1 MQSPKRTKIIV
12 ASIVVVLCVVAG
24 AGAFAYNNAVQQQLA
39 AEQAIDNAAQATWA
53 DYQSQIDNAAKGN
66 TDNANSTQSNAQANT
81 TQASQ
86 NAEDTNPALEKHTQL
101 IKRLEAVNA
110 LSITLDKSKLK
121 DHSGKLVGDVDG
133 AIEQATSNIKAEI
146 ADYYKQQ
153 LSANTV
159 TDEEKENRDVVAKK
173 NTALDQLKKTIESDK
188 SYGILSDEE
197 YNSTEKNISDL
208 TEQYTNTIKA
218 LDDKKAEEE
227 KQASQQ
233 PEQAKAQ
240 GNARGGQAV
249 SSARGGNSGGQ
260 KAYRGGGSRNYGNS
274 AWRRDPNKKPPYT
287 QADKDAGWTD
297 WFWSPY
303 GNGWGRSRITRYDV
317 LYNKYI
323 KEGKSPEKADS
334 LAKFSCLETAQKKY
348 PQRFIVHD

>member
-1 MQSPKRTKIIV
+1 MHSPKRTKIIV
-12 ASIVVVLCVVAG
+12 ASILVVLCVVAG
-24 AGAFAYNNAVQQQLA
+24 AGGGAFAYHNAVQQQLA

-86 NAEDTNPALEKHTQL
+86 NAEDTNPALEKHNQL
-101 IKRLEAVNA
+101 IKRLEAINL
-110 LSITLDKSKLK
+110 LSITLDQSKLK
-121 DHSGKLVGDVDG
+121 DHNGNLVGDVDA
-133 AIEQATSNIKAEI
+133 AIAQASSNIKAEI

-159 TDEEKENRDVVAKK
+159 SDEEKENRDVVAKK
-173 NTALDQLKKTIESDK
+173 NAALDQLKKTIESDK
-188 SYGILSDEE
+188 SYGILPDEE

-208 TEQYTNTIKA
+208 TEQYNNIVKT

-227 KQASQQ
+227 KHPSQQ

-249 SSARGGNSGGQ
+249 NSARGGNGGGQ
-260 KAYRGGGSRNYGNS
+260 KAYRGGGSRRGGGQDGY
-274 AWRRDPNKKPPYT
+274 PQKPSYT
-287 QADKDAGWTD
+287 KADKAA
-297 WFWSPY
+297 
-303 GNGWGRSRITRYDV
+303 GWGRWTKAYGGWGRIKYETYDV
-317 LYNKYI
+317 MYDRFI
-323 KEGKSPEKADS
+323 KQGYTPEESAK
-334 LAKFSCLETAQKKY
+334 LAKTYCLETALKKH
-348 PQRFIVHD
+348 PEEFSTDGE

>member
-1 MQSPKRTKIIV
+1 MHSPKRTKIIV

-24 AGAFAYNNAVQQQLA
+24 AGAFAYNNVVQQQLA

-53 DYQSQIDNAAKGN
+53 DYQSQIENTKKGN
-66 TDNANSTQSNAQANT
+66 TDTTQANT

-86 NAEDTNPALEKHTQL
+86 STEDTNPALEKHTQL

-121 DHSGKLVGDVDG
+121 DHNGKLVGDVDG
-133 AIEQATSNIKAEI
+133 AIEQAASNIKAEI
-146 ADYYKQQ
+146 ADYYKQE

-240 GNARGGQAV
+240 GNTRGGQAV
-249 SSARGGNSGGQ
+249 SSARGGNGGGQ
-260 KAYRGGGSRNYGNS
+260 KAYRGGSSRGGGQDGY
-274 AWRRDPNKKPPYT
+274 PQKPSYT
-287 QADKDAGWTD
+287 KADKAA
-297 WFWSPY
+297 
-303 GNGWGRSRITRYDV
+303 GWGRWTKAYGGWGRIKYETYDV
-317 LYNKYI
+317 MYNRYI
-323 KEGKSPEKADS
+323 KQGFSPEES
-334 LAKFSCLETAQKKY
+334 AKWAKSYCLETWLKKH
-348 PQRFIVHD
+348 PEEFRTDDE

>member
-1 MQSPKRTKIIV
+1 MHSPKRTKIIV
-12 ASIVVVLCVVAG
+12 ASILVVLCVVAG
-24 AGAFAYNNAVQQQLA
+24 AGGGAFAYHNAVQQQLA

-121 DHSGKLVGDVDG
+121 DHSGKLVGDVDA

-146 ADYYKQQ
+146 ADYYKQE

-249 SSARGGNSGGQ
+249 NSARGGNGGGQ
-260 KAYRGGGSRNYGNS
+260 KAYRGGGSRRGGNGS
-274 AWRRDPNKKPPYT
+274 YEPKPPYT
-287 QADKDAGWTD
+287 QADKDAGWCQ
-297 WFWSPY
+297 WFKAYGGWSNYRKKPY
-303 GNGWGRSRITRYDV
+303 AEQY
-317 LYNKYI
+317 
-323 KEGKSPEKADS
+323 KEYAEMGLKNAKE
-334 LAKFSCLETAQKKY
+334 LAKRDCIETALKEHPDWYK
-348 PQRFIVHD
+348 VDGE

>member
-1 MQSPKRTKIIV
+1 MDTKKKITIGVVSV
-12 ASIVVVLCVVAG
+12 ALLAAIGTGGVYG
-24 AGAFAYNNAVQQQLA
+24 YNAVQQQLA

-53 DYQSQIDNAAKGN
+53 DYQSQIENAKKGN
-66 TDNANSTQSNAQANT
+66 TDTTQANT

-86 NAEDTNPALEKHTQL
+86 ATEDTNPALEKHTQL

-121 DHSGKLVGDVDG
+121 DHNGKLVGDVDA

-146 ADYYKQQ
+146 ADYYKQE

-218 LDDKKAEEE
+218 LDDKKVEEE

-240 GNARGGQAV
+240 GNNRGGQAA
-249 SSARGGNSGGQ
+249 SSARGGNGGGQ
-260 KAYRGGGSRNYGNS
+260 KAYRGGGSKYDGIG
-274 AWRRDPNKKPPYT
+274 PKPPYT
-287 QADKDAGWTD
+287 QADKDAGWTQ
-297 WFWSPY
+297 WKKTAV
-303 GNGWGRSRITRYDV
+303 GWNRTHVPNYKEAYDKMIGMG
-317 LYNKYI
+317 YNKQEADEYA
-323 KEGKSPEKADS
+323 KAVCRETLQKTHPENWVVDK
-334 LAKFSCLETAQKKY
+334 
-348 PQRFIVHD
+348 

>member
-1 MQSPKRTKIIV
+1 MDTKKKITIGVVSV
-12 ASIVVVLCVVAG
+12 ALLAAIGTGGVYG
-24 AGAFAYNNAVQQQLA
+24 YNAVQQQLA

-53 DYQSQIDNAAKGN
+53 DYQSQIENAKKGN
-66 TDNANSTQSNAQANT
+66 TDNAQANT

-86 NAEDTNPALEKHTQL
+86 TTEDTNPALEKHTQL

-121 DHSGKLVGDVDG
+121 DHNGKLVGDVDG

-146 ADYYKQQ
+146 ADYYKQE

-173 NTALDQLKKTIESDK
+173 NTALDQLKKIIESDK

-240 GNARGGQAV
+240 GNNRGGQAV

-260 KAYRGGGSRNYGNS
+260 KAYRGGSRRSGGQDGY
-274 AWRRDPNKKPPYT
+274 DPKPSYT
-287 QADKDAGWTD
+287 KADKAA
-297 WFWSPY
+297 
-303 GNGWGRSRITRYDV
+303 GWGRWTKAYGGWGRIKYETYDV
-317 LYNKYI
+317 MYDRFI
-323 KEGKSPEKADS
+323 KQGYTPEESAK
-334 LAKFSCLETAQKKY
+334 LAKTYCLETVLKKH
-348 PQRFIVHD
+348 PEEFRTDGE

>member
-24 AGAFAYNNAVQQQLA
+24 AGAFAYNNVVQQQLA

-53 DYQSQIDNAAKGN
+53 DYKSQKKKEKKGN
-66 TDNANSTQSNAQANT
+66 TDKAQANT

-86 NAEDTNPALEKHTQL
+86 TTEDTNPALEKHTQL

-121 DHSGKLVGDVDG
+121 DHNGKLVGDIDG

-146 ADYYKQQ
+146 ADYYKQE
-153 LSANTV
+153 LFANTV

-249 SSARGGNSGGQ
+249 SSARGGNGGGQ
-260 KAYRGGGSRNYGNS
+260 KAYRGGGSSHSGRQEYDRNH
-274 AWRRDPNKKPPYT
+274 KPPYT
-287 QADKDAGWTD
+287 AADRAKGFINWRWINGGWQRALVPT
-297 WFWSPY
+297 
-303 GNGWGRSRITRYDV
+303 YDS
-317 LYNKYI
+317 LYKWNI
-323 KEGKSPEKADS
+323 RMGIAPEKA
-334 LAKFSCLETAQKKY
+334 AEIARKGCRETLQKERPDLFK
-348 PQRFIVHD
+348 VDGE

>member
-1 MQSPKRTKIIV
+1 MDTKKKITIGVVSV
-12 ASIVVVLCVVAG
+12 ALLAAIGTGGVYG
-24 AGAFAYNNAVQQQLA
+24 YNAIQQQLA

-53 DYQSQIDNAAKGN
+53 DYQSQIENAKKDN
-66 TDNANSTQSNAQANT
+66 TDNAQANT

-86 NAEDTNPALEKHTQL
+86 TTEDTNPALEKHTQL

-121 DHSGKLVGDVDG
+121 DHSGKLVGDVDA

-146 ADYYKQQ
+146 ADYYKQE

-173 NTALDQLKKTIESDK
+173 NTALDQLKKTIEADK

-240 GNARGGQAV
+240 GNNRGGQAV
-249 SSARGGNSGGQ
+249 SSARGGNGGGQ
-260 KAYRGGGSRNYGNS
+260 KAYRGGSRRSGGQDGY
-274 AWRRDPNKKPPYT
+274 DPKPSYT
-287 QADKDAGWTD
+287 KTDKAA
-297 WFWSPY
+297 
-303 GNGWGRSRITRYDV
+303 GWGRWTKAYGGWGRIKYETYDV
-317 LYNKYI
+317 MYDRFI
-323 KEGKSPEKADS
+323 KQGYTPEESAK
-334 LAKFSCLETAQKKY
+334 LAKTYCLETVLKKH
-348 PQRFIVHD
+348 PEEFRTDGE

>member
-1 MQSPKRTKIIV
+1 MHSPKRTKIIV

-53 DYQSQIDNAAKGN
+53 DYQSQIENAKKGN
-66 TDNANSTQSNAQANT
+66 TDTTQANT

-86 NAEDTNPALEKHTQL
+86 TTEDTNPALEKHTQL

-121 DHSGKLVGDVDG
+121 DHNGKLVGDVDG

-146 ADYYKQQ
+146 ADYYKQE

-173 NTALDQLKKTIESDK
+173 NTALDQLKKTIEADK

-197 YNSTEKNISDL
+197 DNSTEKNISDL
-208 TEQYTNTIKA
+208 TEQYANTIKA

-240 GNARGGQAV
+240 GNTRGGQAV
-249 SSARGGNSGGQ
+249 NSARGGNGGGRSGGSYSGRQ
-260 KAYRGGGSRNYGNS
+260 EHDRNH
-274 AWRRDPNKKPPYT
+274 KPPYT
-287 QADKDAGWTD
+287 AADRAAGWTD
-297 WFWSPY
+297 WHWSY
-303 GNGWGRSRITRYDV
+303 GGWMRSKPKTYKE
-317 LYNKYI
+317 LYNQI
-323 KEGKSPEKADS
+323 TNMGISPEKAAEY
-334 LAKFSCLETAQKKY
+334 AKRGCRETLMKEHPEKFQ
-348 PQRFIVHD
+348 IHD